1 MEGWD
6 SWVWMIW
13 TMDLRRSW
21 SRLGMVWVA
30 ADGTDCFD
38 VILLVLL
45 LYLFL
50 LLFRFVFPVALLIS
64 R

>member
-1 MEGWD
+1 
-6 SWVWMIW
+6 MIW